1 MRRADRGPVAMLMA
15 CSALLGA
22 AVYFSA
28 PARADANDSVVY
40 AYTATFGG
48 IVCSTLDQYPTFDGI
63 LGIGQAMTEDGL
75 TGFQAGQVIATSAI
89 EICPRHIA
97 LVRSF
102 ADSHSGAT
110 A

>member
-28 PARADANDSVVY
+28 PARADDNDSVVY

-48 IVCSTLDQYPTFDGI
+48 IVCSTLDEYPSFAGI
-63 LGIGQAMTEDGL
+63 MGIGQAMIEDGL
-75 TGFQAGQVIATSAI
+75 TGYQAGQVIATSAI

-110 A
+110 V